1 MEKESATSATVPAD
15 RADSRWGLAF
25 KPADTLSE
33 RDFRRLCRLIHD
45 YCGIVLSSSKRTL
58 LEGRINRRM
67 SRLGL
72 SGYRDYCEYLFSDQG
87 MAQELLPMIDAV
99 TTNKTDFFRE
109 PWHFKFLVDRAF
121 QVLQKL
127 YGAGTSRKFNV
138 WSAAC
143 SSGEEPYTLA
153 MVLADKAE
161 ANPQFNYEILA
172 TDISSKILDTA
183 RNAVYDHERVEP
195 IPLAMR
201 KKYLLR
207 SRDHEKNLVKIH
219 PALKDRISFLRLNLK
234 DERYGIPHL
243 MDAIFCRNVIIYF
256 DRATQEQIINR
267 LCRYLVPGGFLF
279 MGHAESLSS
288 MKVPLNYI
296 EDSTYQKRMEDGV

>member
-1 MEKESATSATVPAD
+1 MEKESARSAAGPSD
-15 RADSRWGLAF
+15 RSDSKWGLAV
-25 KPADTLSE
+25 KPVDALSE
-33 RDFRRLCRLIHD
+33 HDFRRLCRLIHD
-45 YCGIVLSSSKRTL
+45 YCGIVISSGKRTL
-58 LEGRINRRM
+58 LEGRISRRM
-67 SRLGL
+67 NRLGL
-72 SGYRDYCEYLFSDQG
+72 SAYREYCEYLYSNQG
-87 MAQELLPMIDAV
+87 MTQELLPMIDAV

-109 PWHFKFLVDRAF
+109 PWHFKFLVDRAYPI
-121 QVLQKL
+121 LQKL
-127 YGAGTSRKFNV
+127 YGAGTSRKLSV

-153 MVLADKAE
+153 MVLANKAKE
-161 ANPQFNYEILA
+161 NPQFKYEILA
-172 TDISSKILDTA
+172 TDISSKILEAA
-183 RNAVYDHERVEP
+183 RNAVYDHERADP

-207 SRDHEKNLVKIH
+207 SRDHTKNLVKIH
-219 PALKDRISFLRLNLK
+219 PALQDHISFLRLNLK
-234 DERYGIPHL
+234 DASYGLPHL

-267 LCRYLVPGGFLF
+267 LCRCLVPGGFLF

-296 EDSTYQKRMEDGV
+296 EDSTYQKRMEDRV

>member
-1 MEKESATSATVPAD
+1 
-15 RADSRWGLAF
+15 
-25 KPADTLSE
+25 
-33 RDFRRLCRLIHD
+33 
-45 YCGIVLSSSKRTL
+45 L
-58 LEGRINRRM
+58 LEGRINRRI

-72 SGYRDYCEYLFSDQG
+72 SGYRDYCEFLFSRQG
-87 MAQELLPMIDAV
+87 MMQELLPMIDAV

-109 PWHFKFLVDRAF
+109 PWHFKFLAGRAF
-121 QVLQKL
+121 HVLQKL

-161 ANPQFNYEILA
+161 ANPQFKYEILA
-172 TDISSKILDTA
+172 TDISSKILDAA
-183 RNAVYDHERVEP
+183 RNAVYNHDRAEP

-207 SRDHEKNLVKIH
+207 SRDHEKNLIKIH
-219 PALKDRISFLRLNLK
+219 PALKDHISFFRLNLK
-234 DERYGIPHL
+234 DASYGLPHL

-256 DRATQEQIINR
+256 DRATQEQIVNR
-267 LCRYLVPGGFLF
+267 LCRNLVPGGFLF

-296 EDSTYQKRMEDGV
+296 EDSTYQKRMEDRV